1 MVIDRITIGHFG
13 GVKQFDCSFTEGIN
27 LIEGRNE
34 AGKTTISTF
43 IKFIFYGLSG
53 KTKSG
58 GLSERRKYQSWETD
72 SADGSLE
79 FTHKG
84 TRYRIERSLI
94 PSAKAQGKETVKIID
109 LATNTECLQGVNP
122 GKYFFGVTEDVFL
135 QTAFVGQAD
144 GSVVDGGSV
153 AAAIENMLFA
163 GDEMI
168 STKAAQKKLEEGRT
182 MLLYKNKKGGKIY
195 ELQNETEKLSR
206 SFEKARADHGAII
219 SIEADRDD
227 LKARLE
233 AGKERAYRLSEK
245 MARAEAVR
253 GMEGFTHLE
262 SLEDQLTNR
271 KSAYESFCRQHTY
284 EGFLPNQA
292 YSNALKE
299 SYREI
304 GFREGQLAQ
313 EEQRKLTL
321 GGDRMD
327 DADRE
332 LLARAAEDGGATGIE
347 ETLDTWR
354 HKSRTSRIF
363 GGFFLGMTALWAI
376 MASVCAF
383 LPAVAEME
391 LFAGFSMKLMG
402 YVLYGVAAVLLTLGI
417 IFLMRGG
424 SIGKQIRLLLERY
437 GVPSEEDLYAH
448 IATAEK
454 RRDAQRLYEQKR
466 SDADDTIKNLQ
477 DDLGVRCQNAAALLS
492 QIGKTYESKE
502 NLVTAVNE
510 CDAII
515 AQRGQLFN
523 EVGKAEAS
531 VAAVR
536 RTLEGEDKAK
546 LAEIIARTEWAGEI
560 GEDDLEVIKSEYAGQ
575 IVENETLAD
584 AIHTLDIELARL
596 NATVE
601 NPAALADSIDEKK
614 VLLERLQVEH
624 DALRLACDSID
635 AAAEN
640 LRSSV
645 APKLSM
651 QASTLMRKGTNG
663 KYETIGV
670 NNQLEMQYGSSS
682 GVGYT
687 TRDIDFMSSGTRDLA
702 YISLR
707 MSLIGLLY
715 HKTNPPLFFDESFA
729 RLDDDRLT
737 AMFGLLREYSG
748 EGSQI
753 FLFTSQH
760 RDAQILAKQGEYR
773 HIML

>member
-13 GVKQFDCSFTEGIN
+13 GVKEFDCSFAEGIN

-122 GKYFFGVTEDVFL
+122 GKYFFGVTEEVFL

-182 MLLYKNKKGGKIY
+182 MLLYKNKKGGRIY
-195 ELQNETEKLSR
+195 ELQNETEKLAR

-219 SIEADRDD
+219 SREAEQSELRQ
-227 LKARLE
+227 KLE
-233 AGKERAYRLSEK
+233 AGRNEAERLSDK
-245 MARAEAVR
+245 LARADAVK
-253 GMEGFTHLE
+253 GMESFTHLA
-262 SLEDQLTNR
+262 SLEEKLDGR
-271 KSAYESFCRQHTY
+271 KNEYESFCAENSY
-284 EGFLPNQA
+284 EGFLPDA
-292 YSNALKE
+292 PFSASLKE
-299 SYREI
+299 SCREI

-313 EEQRKLTL
+313 EQQRKLTL

-327 DADRE
+327 AADRQ
-332 LLARAAEDGGATGIE
+332 LLALAAEDGGVEGIDE
-347 ETLDTWR
+347 YLRNCR
-354 HKSRTSRIF
+354 HKSRSSRIF
-363 GGFFLGMTALWAI
+363 GGFFLVMMAIWAAV
-376 MASVCAF
+376 ASLCVF
-383 LPAVAEME
+383 LPSFASTE
-391 LFAGFSMKLMG
+391 LISGLTMKTLGF
-402 YVLYGVAAVLLTLGI
+402 VIYGVAALLAILGVF
-417 IFLMRGG
+417 FLVRGS
-424 SIGKQIRLLLERY
+424 SIGRRIRTMLERY
-437 GVPSEEDLYAH
+437 GVLTEDDLFTH
-448 IATAEK
+448 IHTAEK

-466 SDADDTIKNLQ
+466 SDIDEAIKSLNEELNSRRQ
-477 DDLGVRCQNAAALLS
+477 EAAALLS
-492 QIGKTYESKE
+492 RVGKEYQTKE
-502 NLVTAVNE
+502 DLTAAANE
-510 CDAII
+510 CDGVI
-515 AQRGQLFN
+515 ARQLELYG

-531 VAAVR
+531 VEAVR

-546 LAEIIARTEWAGEI
+546 LEEIIARTEWAGDITESDLDEI
-560 GEDDLEVIKSEYAGQ
+560 RADYDRCLA
-575 IVENETLAD
+575 ENETLMD
-584 AIHTLDIELARL
+584 AIHGIDLELARL

-601 NPAALADSIDEKK
+601 NPAALADSIDEKTA
-614 VLLERLQVEH
+614 LLEKLQVEH

-635 AAAEN
+635 AASEN

-715 HKTNPPLFFDESFA
+715 HKTCPPLFFDESFA
-729 RLDDDRLT
+729 RLDDDRLA
-737 AMFGLLREYSG
+737 AMFGLLREYAG
-748 EGSQI
+748 EGSQV

-760 RDAQILAKQGEYR
+760 RDAKILAEQGTY
-773 HIML
+773 HYVQL

>member
-13 GVKQFDCSFTEGIN
+13 GVKEFDCSFSEGIN

-72 SADGSLE
+72 SADGALE

-84 TRYRIERSLI
+84 TRYRIERSLV

-109 LATNTECLQGVNP
+109 LATNTECLQGVVP
-122 GKYFFGVTEDVFL
+122 GRYFFGVTEEVFL

-144 GSVVDGGSV
+144 GNTVDGGSV

-206 SFEKARADHGAII
+206 NFEKARADQGAII
-219 SIEADRDD
+219 SREAERSELCDRLSVGREQAD
-227 LKARLE
+227 
-233 AGKERAYRLSEK
+233 RLSEK
-245 MARAEAVR
+245 MARADAQKS
-253 GMEGFTHLE
+253 MEGFAHLE
-262 SLEDQLTNR
+262 ALEANLAAR
-271 KSAYESFCRQHTY
+271 REEYESYCSEHAH
-284 EGFLPNQA
+284 EGFLPDAPFANH
-292 YSNALKE
+292 LKDT
-299 SYREI
+299 YRDI
-304 GFREGQLAQ
+304 GYREGQLAQ
-313 EEQRKLTL
+313 EQQRKQAL

-327 DADRE
+327 AADRD
-332 LLARAAEDGGATGIE
+332 LLARSAEDGGAEGIKNTI
-347 ETLDTWR
+347 ETNR
-354 HKSRTSRIF
+354 SKARTSRIF
-363 GGFFLGMTALWAI
+363 VGFFLI
-376 MASVCAF
+376 MAVIWAAVAGVSVF
-383 LPAVAEME
+383 LPKVANTEIVGIPMRTVGYG
-391 LFAGFSMKLMG
+391 LF
-402 YVLYGVAAVLLTLGI
+402 GVAGILLVLGI
-417 IFLMRGG
+417 VFIVRA
-424 SIGKQIRLLLERY
+424 STISGKIRKLLLRY
-437 GVPSEEDLYAH
+437 GVPTEQELYEH
-448 IATAEK
+448 IYSAAK
-454 RRDAQRLYEQKR
+454 RREAQRLYEQKR
-466 SDADDTIKNLQ
+466 SDMEETIKGLTA
-477 DDLGVRCQNAAALLS
+477 DLNARRQAAADLLAR
-492 QIGKTYESKE
+492 IGRAYGDKE
-502 NLVTAVNE
+502 DITGAANA

-515 AQRGQLFN
+515 ARRAELAA

-531 VAAVR
+531 VDAVR
-536 RTLEGEDKAK
+536 RTLEGEDKES
-546 LAEIIARTEWAGEI
+546 LAEVIARTQWAGDIDEA
-560 GEDDLEVIKSEYAGQ
+560 DLVAIKAEYGHRLN
-575 IVENETLAD
+575 ENEMLAD
-584 AIHTLDIELARL
+584 AIHNLDIELARL
-596 NATVE
+596 GATVE
-601 NPAALADSIDEKK
+601 NPAALADSIDEKNA
-614 VLLERLQVEH
+614 LLDKLQVRH

-670 NNQLEMQYGSSS
+670 NNQLEMQYGASS

-687 TRDIDFMSSGTRDLA
+687 TRDIDFMSAGTRDLA

-707 MSLIGLLY
+707 LSLIGLLY
-715 HKTNPPLFFDESFA
+715 HKSNPPLFFDESFA
-729 RLDDDRLT
+729 RLDDDRLS
-737 AMFGLLREYSG
+737 AMCGLLREYAG

-760 RDAQILAKQGEYR
+760 RDAQILAAQGEYR
-773 HIML
+773 HIQL

>member
-53 KTKSG
+53 KTKGG

-84 TRYRIERSLI
+84 TRYRIERSLV

-144 GSVVDGGSV
+144 GSTVDGCSV

-227 LKARLE
+227 LKAKLE
-233 AGKERAYRLSEK
+233 EGKAEAARLSEK
-245 MARAEAVR
+245 MARADAIR
-253 GMEGFTHLE
+253 GMEGFSQLAA
-262 SLEDQLTNR
+262 LEDQLAAR
-271 KSAYESFCRQHTY
+271 KSEYETFCNEHTY
-284 EGFLPNQA
+284 EGFLPDGQYANV
-292 YSNALKE
+292 LKE
-299 SYREI
+299 AYREI
-304 GFREGQLAQ
+304 GFRESQLSQ
-313 EEQRKLTL
+313 EQQRKLTL

-332 LLARAAEDGGATGIE
+332 LLARSAEDGGADGIA
-347 ETLDTWR
+347 ETLDTYR

-363 GGFFLGMTALWAI
+363 GGFFLGMTAVWAI

-383 LPAVAEME
+383 LPAVSQME
-391 LFAGFSMKLMG
+391 LFAGFSMKLLG
-402 YVLYGVAAVLLTLGI
+402 YILYGVAAVLLTLGI
-417 IFLMRGG
+417 VFLARGG
-424 SIGKQIRLLLERY
+424 SIGKKNRLLLERY
-437 GVPSEEDLYAH
+437 GVPAEDDLYAH

-454 RRDAQRLYEQKR
+454 RREAQRLYEQKR
-466 SDADDTIKNLQ
+466 SDMDEVIRGLTADLYARRQT
-477 DDLGVRCQNAAALLS
+477 ATALLART
-492 QIGKTYESKE
+492 GKAYESKE
-502 NLVTAVNE
+502 DLIAAATE
-510 CDAII
+510 CDELI
-515 AQRGQLFN
+515 ARQTALYN
-523 EVGKAEAS
+523 EVGKADAS
-531 VAAVR
+531 VKAVR
-536 RTLEGEDKAK
+536 RTMEGEDKEK
-546 LAEIIARTEWAGEI
+546 LTEIIARTEWAGEI
-560 GEDDLEVIKSEYAGQ
+560 GDDDLEKIKADYARR
-575 IVENETLAD
+575 IADNANLTD
-584 AIHTLDIELARL
+584 AIHDLDLELARL

-614 VLLERLQVEH
+614 VLLEKLQVEH

-737 AMFGLLREYSG
+737 AMFGLLREYAG

-760 RDAQILAKQGEYR
+760 RDAQILATQGEYR
-773 HIML
+773 HIQL

>member
-1 MVIDRITIGHFG
+1 MVIDKITIGHFG
-13 GVKQFDCSFTEGIN
+13 GVKEFECSFSEGIN

-53 KTKSG
+53 KPKSG

-84 TRYRIERSLI
+84 TRYRIERSLV

-122 GKYFFGVTEDVFL
+122 GKYFFGVTEDVFM

-144 GSVVDGGSV
+144 GSTVDGGSV

-168 STKAAQKKLEEGRT
+168 STKAAQKKLDEKRT
-182 MLLYKNKKGGKIY
+182 MLLYKNKKGGKIF

-219 SIEADRDD
+219 SREAERND
-227 LKARLE
+227 LKVQLE
-233 AGKERAYRLSEK
+233 KGKEEAERLSEK
-245 MARAEAVR
+245 MARADAIH

-262 SLEDQLTNR
+262 TLEAQLADR
-271 KSAYESFCRQHTY
+271 KEAYESFCNENSC
-284 EGFLPNQA
+284 EGFLPDAA
-292 YSNALKE
+292 YSAALKE
-299 SYREI
+299 TYRDI
-304 GFREGQLAQ
+304 GFREGQLTQ
-313 EEQRKLTL
+313 EKQRKLTL

-332 LLARAAEDGGATGIE
+332 LLARSAEDGGAEGIADLL
-347 ETLDTWR
+347 ETNR

-363 GGFFLGMTALWAI
+363 SGFFLVMTVIWAAV
-376 MASVCAF
+376 ASACAF
-383 LPAVAEME
+383 VPAISRTE
-391 LFAGFSMKLMG
+391 LLDGISMQLLG
-402 YVLYGVAAVLLTLGI
+402 YGLYGVAALLLVLGI
-417 IFLMRGG
+417 VFLVRGG
-424 SIGKQIRLLLERY
+424 SISRRIRRLLERY
-437 GVPSEEDLYAH
+437 GVPTEQELYEH
-448 IATAEK
+448 INTAAR

-466 SDADDTIKNLQ
+466 NDVDEIIKGISADLEVGKQTAVALLDRIGKPYQ
-477 DDLGVRCQNAAALLS
+477 DKEDLTAAA
-492 QIGKTYESKE
+492 
-502 NLVTAVNE
+502 NE
-510 CDAII
+510 CDKII
-515 AQRGQLFN
+515 ARQNALYT

-531 VAAVR
+531 VEAVR
-536 RTLEGEDKAK
+536 CTLEGEDKEK

-560 GEDDLEVIKSEYAGQ
+560 DDNDLEEIRADYARR
-575 IVENETLAD
+575 IADNETLAD
-584 AIHTLDIELARL
+584 AIHNLDLELARL
-596 NATVE
+596 DATVE
-601 NPAALADSIDEKK
+601 NPAALADAIDEKTA
-614 VLLERLQVEH
+614 LLNELQLEH
-624 DALRLACDSID
+624 DALRLAYESID

-670 NNQLEMQYGSSS
+670 NNQLEMQYGASS

-687 TRDIDFMSSGTRDLA
+687 TRDIDFMSAGTRDLA

-707 MSLIGLLY
+707 LSLIGLLY
-715 HKTNPPLFFDESFA
+715 HKTTPPIFFDESFA
-729 RLDDDRLT
+729 RLDDERLA
-737 AMFGLLREYSG
+737 AMCGLLREYAG

-753 FLFTSQH
+753 FMFTSQH
-760 RDAQILAKQGEYR
+760 RDAQILSAQGEYR
-773 HIML
+773 HIQL

>member
-1 MVIDRITIGHFG
+1 MVIDKITIGHFG
-13 GVKQFDCSFTEGIN
+13 GVKGYECTFSDGIN

-53 KTKSG
+53 KTKGG

-72 SADGSLE
+72 SAEGSLE
-79 FTHKG
+79 FTHRG
-84 TRYRIERSLI
+84 SRYRIERSLI
-94 PSAKAQGKETVKIID
+94 PAGRAQGKETVKIID

-122 GKYFFGVTEDVFL
+122 GKHFFGVTEDVFL

-144 GSVVDGGSV
+144 GSAIDGGSV

-182 MLLYKNKKGGKIY
+182 MLLYKNKKGGRIY
-195 ELQNETEKLSR
+195 EQNLEVEKLAR
-206 SFEKARADHGAII
+206 RLEVARANQGAII
-219 SIEADRDD
+219 SGEAERAD
-227 LKARLE
+227 LMAQLDAGKAEAARLAE
-233 AGKERAYRLSEK
+233 QLERADAL
-245 MARAEAVR
+245 R

-262 SLEDQLTNR
+262 ELETALAQR
-271 KSAYESFCRQHTY
+271 KGDYETFCGDNSH
-284 EGFLPNQA
+284 EDFMPDA
-292 YSNALKE
+292 PFVSALKDA
-299 SYREI
+299 YRDI
-304 GFREGQLAQ
+304 GYSEGKLEQ
-313 EEQRKLTL
+313 ELQRKQNL

-332 LLARAAEDGGATGIE
+332 LLARSAEDGGADGIE
-347 ETLDTWR
+347 ELLETYRYNSKVSKIWGWCL
-354 HKSRTSRIF
+354 
-363 GGFFLGMTALWAI
+363 LI
-376 MASVCAF
+376 MMA
-383 LPAVAEME
+383 
-391 LFAGFSMKLMG
+391 LFAGVASLCAFMPELANTVISGDFTVKLLG
-402 YVLYGVAAVLLTLGI
+402 YIVYGVAALLGVGGI
-417 IFLMRGG
+417 LFLVRGG
-424 SIGKQIRLLLERY
+424 NNSRRVQALLKAY
-437 GVPSEEDLYAH
+437 GVPNEDDLYAH
-448 IATAEK
+448 IRSAEK
-454 RRDAQRLYEQKR
+454 RREAQRMYEIKL
-466 SDADDTIKNLQ
+466 SDLDSSIAQLESE
-477 DDLGVRCQNAAALLS
+477 LGLHKQEAGALLS
-492 QIGKTYESKE
+492 RIGREYSDKE
-502 NLVTAVNE
+502 DVTAAVNHCSAVITRRNE
-510 CDAII
+510 
-515 AQRGQLFN
+515 LYT

-531 VAAVR
+531 VQAVR
-536 RTLEGEDKAK
+536 RTLEGEDKEK
-546 LAEIIARTEWAGEI
+546 LAEIIARTDWAGEI
-560 GEDDLEVIKSEYAGQ
+560 SDADLAGIEEAYARRLN
-575 IVENETLAD
+575 ENDALVA
-584 AIHTLDIELARL
+584 AIHNVDLELARL

-601 NPAALADSIDEKK
+601 NPAALADTIDEKK
-614 VLLERLQVEH
+614 VHLDRMQIEH

-651 QASTLMRKGTNG
+651 QASTLMRKGTCG

-670 NNQLEMQYGSSS
+670 NNQLEMQYGASS

-715 HKTNPPLFFDESFA
+715 HKTCPPLFFDESFA
-729 RLDDDRLT
+729 RLDDNRLE
-737 AMFGLLREYSG
+737 AMFGLLGEYAN

-760 RDAQILAKQGEYR
+760 RDAKILAEQGEFCY
-773 HIML
+773 IQL

>member
-13 GVKQFDCSFTEGIN
+13 GVKEFDCSFSEGIN

-109 LATNTECLQGVNP
+109 LSTNTECLQGVNP

-153 AAAIENMLFA
+153 AVAIENMLFA

-182 MLLYKNKKGGKIY
+182 MLLYKNKKGGRIY
-195 ELQNETEKLSR
+195 ELKNETEKLSR
-206 SFEKARADHGAII
+206 SFEKARADQGAII
-219 SIEADRDD
+219 SREAERAE
-227 LKARLE
+227 LKDKLD
-233 AGKERAYRLSEK
+233 AGKEEAERLSDK
-245 MARAEAVR
+245 LARADAIR
-253 GMEGFTHLE
+253 GMESFNHLAQ
-262 SLEDQLTNR
+262 LEDKLAER
-271 KSAYESFCRQHTY
+271 KNAYETFCAENSY
-284 EGFLPNQA
+284 EGFLPDSA
-292 YSNALKE
+292 YVNALKE

-304 GFREGQLAQ
+304 GYREGQLTQ
-313 EEQRKLTL
+313 ENQRKSNL
-321 GGDRMD
+321 GLDRMD
-327 DADRE
+327 AADRE
-332 LLARAAEDGGATGIE
+332 LLARSAEDGGAEGIQ
-347 ETLDTWR
+347 ETLETYR

-363 GGFFLGMTALWAI
+363 GGFFLVMMAIWAAV
-376 MASVCAF
+376 ASVCVFIPSFATTQ
-383 LPAVAEME
+383 A
-391 LFAGFSMKLMG
+391 FAGLTMQTLGFG
-402 YVLYGVAAVLLTLGI
+402 IYGVAVLLGLFGVL
-417 IFLMRGG
+417 FLVRGG
-424 SIGKQIRLLLERY
+424 NISRRVRQLLGEY
-437 GVPSEEDLYAH
+437 GVPTEEDLYAH
-448 IATAEK
+448 IQSAE
-454 RRDAQRLYEQKR
+454 RRREAQRLYEQKR
-466 SDADDTIKNLQ
+466 SDIDETIKGLTDELTARKQ
-477 DDLGVRCQNAAALLS
+477 DAAVLLDRVGRAYQSKEDLTVAANDYERL
-492 QIGKTYESKE
+492 IGKQ
-502 NLVTAVNE
+502 NE
-510 CDAII
+510 
-515 AQRGQLFN
+515 LFN
-523 EVGKAEAS
+523 EVGKADAS
-531 VAAVR
+531 VEAVR
-536 RTLEGEDKAK
+536 RTLEGEDKEK
-546 LAEIIARTEWAGEI
+546 LAEIIARTDWAGEI
-560 GEDDLEVIKSEYAGQ
+560 SEADLETIREEHARRLAD
-575 IVENETLAD
+575 NETLMD
-584 AIHTLDIELARL
+584 AIHNIDLELARL

-601 NPAALADSIDEKK
+601 NPAALADAIDEKN
-614 VLLERLQVEH
+614 VLLEKLQVEH

-640 LRSSV
+640 LRGSV

-715 HKTNPPLFFDESFA
+715 HKTCPPLFFDESFA

-737 AMFGLLREYSG
+737 AMFGLLREYAG

-760 RDAQILAKQGEYR
+760 RDAQILATQGEYR
-773 HIML
+773 HVQL

>member
-1 MVIDRITIGHFG
+1 MFIDRITIGHFG
-13 GVKQFDCSFTEGIN
+13 GVKEFDCTFSEGIN

-72 SADGSLE
+72 SADGALE

-84 TRYRIERSLI
+84 NRYRIERSLV
-94 PSAKAQGKETVKIID
+94 PSAKAQGKETVRIID
-109 LATNTECLQGVNP
+109 LSTNTECLQGVNP

-144 GSVVDGGSV
+144 GSMVDGGSV
-153 AAAIENMLFA
+153 AVAIENMLFA

-195 ELQNETEKLSR
+195 ELQNESERLSR
-206 SFEKARADHGAII
+206 SFEKARAEQGAII
-219 SIEADRDD
+219 SREAERNE
-227 LKARLE
+227 LMAELEKGKAE
-233 AGKERAYRLSEK
+233 AERLSEK
-245 MARAEAVR
+245 MARADAVR

-262 SLEDQLTNR
+262 ALEGQLESC
-271 KSAYESFCRQHTY
+271 KESYETFCNENSHD
-284 EGFLPNQA
+284 GFLPDSP

-313 EEQRKLTL
+313 EQQRKLTL

-332 LLARAAEDGGATGIE
+332 LLARSAEDGGAEGIAE
-347 ETLDTWR
+347 LLETYR

-363 GGFFLGMTALWAI
+363 GGFFLIMMAIWAI
-376 MASVCAF
+376 VASACVF
-383 LPAVAEME
+383 VPAVADSE
-391 LFAGFSMKLMG
+391 LIKGLSMKLLG
-402 YVLYGVAAVLLTLGI
+402 YGLYGVAVLLAGLGVL
-417 IFLMRGG
+417 FVVRGN
-424 SIGKQIRLLLERY
+424 SISRRIRGVLERY
-437 GVPSEEDLYAH
+437 GVPTEQELYEH
-448 IATAEK
+448 INTAAK
-454 RRDAQRLYEQKR
+454 RRDAQRIYEQKR
-466 SDADDTIKNLQ
+466 SDLDEVIRGIHAELDARKQEAGALMARIGKEYQTR
-477 DDLGVRCQNAAALLS
+477 DDLTVAA
-492 QIGKTYESKE
+492 
-502 NLVTAVNE
+502 NE
-510 CDAII
+510 CDGVI
-515 AQRGQLFN
+515 ARRAELYS
-523 EVGKAEAS
+523 EVGKAAAS
-531 VAAVR
+531 VNAVR
-536 RTLEGEDKAK
+536 HTLEGEDKNK

-560 GEDDLEVIKSEYAGQ
+560 SDEDL
-575 IVENETLAD
+575 D
-584 AIHTLDIELARL
+584 AIKADYARRIAQNQALTDSIHQLDLELARL
-596 NATVE
+596 GAIVE
-601 NPAALADSIDEKK
+601 NPAALADLMNEKT
-614 VLLERLQVEH
+614 VLLNKLQIEH

-635 AAAEN
+635 AAADN

-670 NNQLEMQYGSSS
+670 NNQLEMQYGASS

-729 RLDDDRLT
+729 RLDDGRLT
-737 AMFGLLREYSG
+737 AMFGLLREYAG

-760 RDAQILAKQGEYR
+760 RDAQILATQGEYR

>member
-13 GVKQFDCSFTEGIN
+13 GVKEFDCSFSDGIN

-122 GKYFFGVTEDVFL
+122 GKYFFGVTEEVFL

-144 GSVVDGGSV
+144 GSTVDGGSV

-227 LKARLE
+227 LRAKLESGKAE
-233 AGKERAYRLSEK
+233 AERLSEK
-245 MARAEAVR
+245 MARADAIR
-253 GMEGFTHLE
+253 GMEGFSHLAA
-262 SLEDQLTNR
+262 LEEQLASR
-271 KSAYESFCRQHTY
+271 RSEYETFCGEHTY
-284 EGFLPNQA
+284 EGFLPDA
-292 YSNALKE
+292 PYANALKE
-299 SYREI
+299 SNREI
-304 GFREGQLAQ
+304 GFRESQLAQ
-313 EEQRKLTL
+313 EQQRKLTL

-332 LLARAAEDGGATGIE
+332 LLARSAEDGGADGIAD
-347 ETLDTWR
+347 TLDAYR

-363 GGFFLGMTALWAI
+363 GGFFLGMTAVWAI

-383 LPAVAEME
+383 VPAVAEME
-391 LFAGFSMKLMG
+391 LLAGFSMKLLG
-402 YVLYGVAAVLLTLGI
+402 YVLYGVAALLLTLGI
-417 IFLMRGG
+417 VFLARGS
-424 SIGKQIRLLLERY
+424 SIGKKIRRLLERY
-437 GVPSEEDLYAH
+437 GVPTEDDLYAH
-448 IATAEK
+448 ISTAEK
-454 RRDAQRLYEQKR
+454 RREAQRLYEQKR
-466 SDADDTIKNLQ
+466 SDMDETIRALTADLYA
-477 DDLGVRCQNAAALLS
+477 RRQNATALLTR
-492 QIGKTYESKE
+492 IGRTFGSKE
-502 NLVTAVNE
+502 DLTDAANE
-510 CDAII
+510 CDGVI
-515 AQRGQLFN
+515 ARQNALFN

-531 VAAVR
+531 VEAVR
-536 RTLEGEDKAK
+536 RTMEGEDKEK
-546 LAEIIARTEWAGEI
+546 LLEIIARTEWAGEI
-560 GEDDLEVIKSEYAGQ
+560 GDDDLEEIKTAYAGR
-575 IVENETLAD
+575 IAENEALTN
-584 AIHTLDIELARL
+584 AIHSLDLELARL
-596 NATVE
+596 NATVD

-614 VLLERLQVEH
+614 ALLAKLQVEH

-737 AMFGLLREYSG
+737 AMFGLLREYAG

-760 RDAQILAKQGEYR
+760 RDAQILAAQGEYR
-773 HIML
+773 HVQL